1 METDIVEKL
10 YNSKSSDY
18 FSLEREII
26 INEVNGNNL
35 IVLDIGCGSGELGE
49 ALKKK
54 SKTIVYGV
62 ELNKKAYEKASLKL
76 DHAIHA
82 NIESVKISYEKQS
95 FDYIIMGD
103 VLEHLI
109 DPMSTLK
116 KLKPYL
122 KKEGSFLLTVP
133 NIRYWKTLI
142 DLVLKDEWEY
152 KDWGILDFT
161 HLRFF
166 TKKSL
171 FRLFFKMDFNHLSV
185 SRVIGKNTKSDFL
198 NKLTLGLFEG
208 FLASHIFVRA
218 KK

>member
-1 METDIVEKL
+1 M
-10 YNSKSSDY
+10 
-18 FSLEREII
+18 
-26 INEVNGNNL
+26 
-35 IVLDIGCGSGELGE
+35 CGFW
-49 ALKKK
+49 K
-54 SKTIVYGV
+54 
-62 ELNKKAYEKASLKL
+62 
-76 DHAIHA
+76 
-82 NIESVKISYEKQS
+82 ESVKISYEKQS